1 MGRACPVTILTL
13 EIIAPLL
20 CVSLDQLNLLVEPLW
35 LLGWLALAM
44 DPTHW
49 FLTVPRDTTQLKTVD
64 VSTIDYQP
72 LVSLMSRQAEIMAGC
87 CLPWNCS
94 QKE

>member
-1 MGRACPVTILTL
+1 MGCACPVTILTL

-44 DPTHW
+44 GSD
-49 FLTVPRDTTQLKTVD
+49 
-64 VSTIDYQP
+64 P
-72 LVSLMSRQAEIMAGC
+72 LVPHRTTRHYAVE
-87 CLPWNCS
+87 NR
-94 QKE
+94 